1 MDGITL
7 YHIAKELNERLSGA
21 RIDRVQQPER
31 DEVILTLRC
40 PGENLSL
47 LLSASADCA
56 RAHITQIKK
65 ANPLEPPAL
74 CMLMRKHLLGGRITC
89 VRQVNADRILA
100 IDAEHTD
107 ELGDDTRKTVLCE
120 FMGKHSN
127 IILLSAEGRILECAR
142 HVNETISSFRE
153 VLPGL
158 KYVSPPAHGKLCF
171 DALTEEDVSRRLKG
185 LGGNLA
191 RLLRDH
197 ISGLSLPLARELAF
211 RVSGDADA
219 AVEDASAYAAAV
231 VQAMSDMLSSS
242 DPKVLLDEEGKA
254 KELHPFAYKSRSGE
268 PLREYS
274 TLSEA
279 VDDFYR
285 LRDLE
290 ERMKQKSAAVHRTLR
305 SNMERLQKKMTLQQ
319 EAYDSAGSSQ
329 EYRIKGEMLTA
340 SPHLVKKGMTSV
352 LLPNYYDE
360 NCAPMKVELDEKLD
374 AAANAQR
381 YFKLYKKAQV
391 ARKLAQEQLESGREE
406 LSYLEGQMENLML
419 CTDEASLE
427 ELRQELVRAGYIR
440 EAASRRRMKA
450 LPPSKPME
458 FLSSDGTRILAGRN
472 NVQNE
477 ALTFGADSEEMWL
490 HTKNVPGSHVIIKS
504 ASPSDETLAY
514 AAGIAAR
521 FSAAG
526 ASSGVEVDYT
536 RRRYVKKPSGA
547 RPGFV
552 TYTHQHTVV
561 AKPLEASVLPAD
573 QR

>member
-7 YHIAKELNERLSGA
+7 YHIAKELNARLSGA

-56 RAHITQIKK
+56 RAHITNVKK

-74 CMLMRKHLLGGRITC
+74 CMLMRKHLLGGRVTS
-89 VRQVNADRILA
+89 VRQISADRILA

-107 ELGDDTRKTVLCE
+107 ELGDDARKTVICE

-127 IILLSAEGRILECAR
+127 IILVNAEGRILECAR

-171 DALTEEDVSRRLKG
+171 DSLDEQAVSARLKG
-185 LGGNLA
+185 AGGSLA
-191 RLLRDH
+191 RILRDN
-197 ISGLSLPLARELAF
+197 ISGLSLPLARELAC
-211 RVSGDADA
+211 RAAGDADA
-219 AVEDASAYAAAV
+219 VTEDASVYAASVVKAV
-231 VQAMSDMLSSS
+231 GDMLSTPS
-242 DPKVLLDEEGKA
+242 PRVLLDKEGEA
-254 KELHPFAYKSRSGE
+254 KELHPFAYVSRFGE
-268 PLREYS
+268 PVREYAS
-274 TLSEA
+274 LSEA

-285 LRDLE
+285 LRDLA
-290 ERMKQKSAAVHRTLR
+290 ERMKQKSASVHRTLKT
-305 SNMERLQKKMTLQQ
+305 NVERLQKKLTIQQ
-319 EAYDSAGSSQ
+319 EAYDSAGASQ
-329 EYRIKGEMLTA
+329 EYRVKGEMLTA
-340 SPHLVKKGMTSV
+340 SPYLVKKGMKSV

-360 NCAPMKVELDEKLD
+360 NCAPIRVELDEKLD

-391 ARKLAQEQLESGREE
+391 ARKLAQEQLESGRAE
-406 LSYLEGQMENLML
+406 LKYLEGQLENLLL

-427 ELRQELVRAGYIR
+427 ELRQELVKAGYIR
-440 EAASRRRMKA
+440 ETASRRRMKT

-458 FLSSDGTRILAGRN
+458 FFSPDGTRILAGRN
-472 NVQNE
+472 NMQNE
-477 ALTFGADSEEMWL
+477 ALTFGAEAEEMWL
-490 HTKNVPGSHVIIKS
+490 HAKNVPGSHVIVKS

-521 FSAAG
+521 FSGAG

-552 TYTHQHTVV
+552 TYTHQHTIV
-561 AKPLEASVLPAD
+561 ARPLDVQAPGPD
-573 QR
+573 HK